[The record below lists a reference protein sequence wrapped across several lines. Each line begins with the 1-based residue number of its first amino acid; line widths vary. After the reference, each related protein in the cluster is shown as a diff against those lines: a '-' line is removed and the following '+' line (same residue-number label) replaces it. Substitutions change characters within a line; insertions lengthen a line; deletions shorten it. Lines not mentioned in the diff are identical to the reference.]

1 MGLPGVEML
10 WQTMFF
16 RQQSITAITM
26 KTTYMTQ
33 GTCCQA
39 FDIETEDGK
48 VKDVKFYG
56 GCNGNLQG
64 ICSLIKDMPVDD
76 VIARLKGIRCG
87 AKPTSCPDQLAT
99 ALRQMKE
106 AEE

>member
-1 MGLPGVEML
+1 
-10 WQTMFF
+10 
-16 RQQSITAITM
+16 M
-26 KTTYMTQ
+26 KTTFMTQ

-39 FDIETEDGK
+39 FEIETDGGV

-64 ICSLIKDMPVDD
+64 ICSLIKDMPITD

-99 ALRQMKE
+99 ALQQIIEKE
-106 AEE
+106 K

>member
-1 MGLPGVEML
+1 
-10 WQTMFF
+10 
-16 RQQSITAITM
+16 M

-39 FDIETEDGK
+39 FEIETEDGK

-64 ICSLIKDMPVDD
+64 IGMLMQGMKYED
-76 VIARLKGIRCG
+76 VIARLEGIRCG
-87 AKPTSCPDQLAT
+87 VKSTSCADQLAR
-99 ALRQMKE
+99 ALKQLS
-106 AEE
+106 AEEG